1 MGMQNYTST
10 PGRHINL
17 HIVKISSKNL
27 QKQKED
33 QTVFYWKVKT
43 SNIFTIMDLIA
54 AAGNDA
60 FELRVSCN
68 SLRSSSTPP
77 NAAGSRLTSGFSERS
92 SRRKR
97 VPSNARAG
105 TDPMRFAASVSS
117 AYWITVGLK
126 FGTDVRPQ
134 LRQLMTYNTWG
145 ELCRL
150 YTHTHTHTH
159 THIRLTAIC
168 PGLPGWAGTR
178 KVKPIRILLKQET
191 VSGSGISWVIC
202 KSAPRSRQ
210 ITMPAPHRSVFYRPD
225 ALPATQPTA
234 SKHWRLYRG
243 WNDVTESMV
252 TILSRHF
259 VGITGTMCAVNG
271 RRFTLLFN

>member
-1 MGMQNYTST
+1 MGMQNYNST

-17 HIVKISSKNL
+17 HIVKISFKNL

-54 AAGNDA
+54 TAGNDA

-117 AYWITVGLK
+117 ANWITVGLK
-126 FGTDVRPQ
+126 FGTDVRPR

-145 ELCRL
+145 ELC
-150 YTHTHTHTH
+150 
-159 THIRLTAIC
+159 
-168 PGLPGWAGTR
+168 
-178 KVKPIRILLKQET
+178 
-191 VSGSGISWVIC
+191 
-202 KSAPRSRQ
+202 
-210 ITMPAPHRSVFYRPD
+210 
-225 ALPATQPTA
+225 
-234 SKHWRLYRG
+234 RLYRG

-259 VGITGTMCAVNG
+259 VGTTGTMCAVNG
-271 RRFTLLFN
+271 RRFTILFN